1 MKPRVLVAGL
11 FHETHTFLSEVTR
24 LEDFYVLRGD
34 ELLNCAGNGS
44 PLGSAITRG
53 RALGWQIVPTVDYRA
68 QPSGTVADDVFDQ
81 FWTDFQTHAKA
92 PLAARVEA
100 VYLVLH
106 GAMVTPTLLDV
117 EGEFLQRLRQLA
129 GAANVPIYGVFD
141 LHANFSARMAQYAD
155 CLVAYRENPHRD
167 ANAMAVRAVEL
178 LDKVLQ
184 GGARARTYHRA
195 APIVWPPTGTSTDDL
210 PMRAL
215 EALARQMEAEHPEI
229 DAVNVCAGFS
239 FADTLDTGVSFTIAT
254 RGAGNKAQRLLAAL
268 ADKAWELRAAGNV
281 TDPPVDDVLA
291 QLAAHSSGLT
301 VIAEPSDNIAGG
313 APGDGTGLLRDF
325 VRHKVQRAAICL
337 CDPAAVQHLQREAIG
352 TTIELAIG
360 GRGSAL
366 DEGPLSLDLELV
378 ALNDGRFRLED
389 PHSHLASM
397 FGSEFDMGPCAVVKH
412 AGITILLTSCKT
424 PPFDLGQWRSQGIDP
439 AELSV
444 IGVKAAVA
452 HRQAYAPIAA
462 RLWSA
467 DTPGP
472 CRSDLR
478 TFAYRQLRRPI
489 YPLDDFD

>member
-11 FHETHTFLSEVTR
+11 FHETHTFLSDVTR
-24 LEDFYVLRGD
+24 LEDFYVLHGN
-34 ELLNCAGNGS
+34 ELLSCAGNGS
-44 PLGSAITRG
+44 PLGSAIARG
-53 RALGWQIVPTVDYRA
+53 QELGWQIVPTVDYRA

-81 FWTDFQTHAKA
+81 FWADFQTHAKG
-92 PLAARVEA
+92 PLAAGVDA
-100 VYLVLH
+100 IYLVLH
-106 GAMVTPTLLDV
+106 GAMVTPSLPDV
-117 EGEFLQRLRQLA
+117 EGEFLARLRQLP
-129 GAANVPIYGVFD
+129 GAKHVPTYGVFD
-141 LHANFSARMAQYAD
+141 LHANFSARMAQHAD

-178 LDKVLQ
+178 LDKALQ

-195 APIVWPPTGTSTDDL
+195 TPIVWPPTGTSTDDL

-215 EALARQMEAEHPEI
+215 EALARQMEAEHLDM
-229 DAVNVCAGFS
+229 DAVNVSAGFS
-239 FADTLDTGVSFTIAT
+239 FGDTPDTGVSFTIAT
-254 RGAGNKAQRLLAAL
+254 RGAEREAQRLLEVLAA
-268 ADKAWELRAAGNV
+268 KAWELRAAGNV
-281 TDPPVDDVLA
+281 SDPPVDVVLA

-313 APGDGTGLLRDF
+313 APGDGTGLLRAF
-325 VRHKVQRAAICL
+325 VHHNLQNAAICL
-337 CDPAAVQHLQREAIG
+337 CDPVAVRQLQDRAIG
-352 TTIELAIG
+352 DTIELALG

-366 DEGPLSLDLELV
+366 DEGPLSLAVVLM

-424 PPFDLGQWRSQGIDP
+424 PPFDLGQWRSQGIEP

-489 YPLDDFD
+489 YPLDEFD